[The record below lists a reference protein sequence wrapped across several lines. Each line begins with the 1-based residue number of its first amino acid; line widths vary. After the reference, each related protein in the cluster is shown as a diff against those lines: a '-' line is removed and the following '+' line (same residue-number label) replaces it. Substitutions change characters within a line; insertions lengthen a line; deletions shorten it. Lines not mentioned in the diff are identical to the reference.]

1 MMTVACENEPLDL
14 FSTDPVAPALAEHN
28 DILLTEDTPNEDVT
42 FAWSAARNMAGEI
55 DYTLYAAAADDTI
68 SLGSTTD
75 THITMPKTE
84 LRTNLLKLTL
94 SPNDNS
100 SIAFFVEAADGTTT
114 LRSASLTITCYI
126 YGDAVPAVLSVS
138 EAYKDSLVLKVDE
151 MDQQIDLLTWSPA
164 RLGFKENIVYS
175 LSAKVEE
182 GEEYFFAE
190 GLTDRTYGKTV
201 DEWNEIFAAAGC
213 KEDILISTI
222 LKVYAKPEG
231 SETKGIP
238 SDSIT
243 VTVKTY
249 LATYPDQMYL
259 PGSYQGWD
267 PATAPTILQS
277 KAQKGYYEGFVD
289 LSTSDG
295 SDVSFKFSPVPG
307 WQDDFGSNNES
318 VAVDVNDNTV
328 VTATTAAGPGDDYNI
343 AVPSGFYLIQ
353 LDKKRNSL
361 TMVKVTSMSL
371 IGEATPGGWDKDTPM
386 TYDTARHT
394 YSVTDTLKQGTYKFR
409 LNGNWSYAI
418 GNKGIFEGGD
428 NNYTFDKETGE
439 YKVILDVSQ
448 HPYSVNILSTKY
460 PENMYIPGQHND
472 WGFTTYL
479 PGNGEGRYEGFVNL
493 VSSEGE
499 TCEWKFC
506 EGDSW
511 DYANY
516 ASEDFTYDPATG
528 KGKGSYKESNKN
540 ITVPNGCYY
549 IIVDMTNGSFTVE
562 RVAKVGLVGPATPA
576 GWTPENSVE
585 MTFDPATGMWTTT
598 LELKADQFKVCINND
613 WTINR
618 GAPSENEPYMLTD
631 GKTETVVQEGKNFA
645 VAEAGNYK
653 VTADLLHIPNTIK
666 VEKQ

>member
-126 YGDAVPAVLSVS
+126 YGNAVPAVLSVS

-190 GLTDRTYGKTV
+190 GLTACTYGKTV

-213 KEDILISTI
+213 TENIATDVLLT
-222 LKVYAKPEG
+222 VYAATEG

-238 SDSIT
+238 SDG
-243 VTVKTY
+243 VTINVTTY

-259 PGSYQGWD
+259 PGDYQGWS
-267 PATAPTILQS
+267 PATAPTIAQS
-277 KAQKGYYEGFVD
+277 SAQKGYYEGFVD
-289 LSTSDG
+289 MTASDG
-295 SDVSFKFSPVPG
+295 GFKFSPVPD
-307 WQDDFGSNNES
+307 WQGDFGSNNEI
-318 VAVDVNDNTV
+318 VAEDENGNTV
-328 VTATTAAGPGDDYNI
+328 VTATVGDGDNI
-343 AVPSGFYLIQ
+343 TVPTGFYLIQ
-353 LDKKRNSL
+353 LDKRRNNL

-371 IGEATPGGWDKDTPM
+371 IGDATPGGWDNDTPM
-386 TYDTARHT
+386 TYDAESHT
-394 YSVTDTLKQGTYKFR
+394 YSATLTLTQGNSYKFR
-409 LNGNWSYAI
+409 LNNNWSYSI
-418 GNKGIFEGGD
+418 GNNGMFEGGE
-428 NNYTFDKETGE
+428 NYTFDKETDE
-439 YKVILDVSQ
+439 YKVILDVSR

-460 PENMYIPGQHND
+460 PEKVMLVGDFNGLN
-472 WGFTTYL
+472 WGDTRTTSPCL
-479 PGNGEGRYEGFVNL
+479 VKDKDRNEGNYYGVVSYYNANYGTKLLYEMSGKEDTWL
-493 VSSEGE
+493 SGE
-499 TCEWKFC
+499 TKDTASPYTYSISDEYQSNFTFPTDGTYILHADLVNGSMTLTEVKTVGLI
-506 EGDSW
+506 GDATPGGW
-511 DYANY
+511 DN
-516 ASEDFTYDPATG
+516 DTKFTYN
-528 KGKGSYKESNKN
+528 ES
-540 ITVPNGCYY
+540 TSCY
-549 IIVDMTNGSFTVE
+549 
-562 RVAKVGLVGPATPA
+562 
-576 GWTPENSVE
+576 
-585 MTFDPATGMWTTT
+585 
-598 LELKADQFKVCINND
+598 ELKDIALKDGAFKIRFNGGWDIPDCFNLGGAVDALTYQGADIS
-613 WTINR
+613 I
-618 GAPSENEPYMLTD
+618 
-631 GKTETVVQEGKNFA
+631 
-645 VAEAGNYK
+645 EAGTY
-653 VTADLLHIPNTIK
+653 DLTLNFRTNANNTITITK
-666 VEKQ
+666 K

>member
-14 FSTDPVAPALAEHN
+14 FSTDPVAPVLAEHN
-28 DILLTEDTPNEDVT
+28 GILLTEDTPDEDVT

-55 DYTLYAAAADDTI
+55 DYTLYATAAADDTI
-68 SLGSTTD
+68 PLGSTTD
-75 THITMPKTE
+75 THITMSKTE
-84 LRTNLLKLTL
+84 LRTNLLQLPL

-114 LRSASLTITCYI
+114 LRSESRSITCYI

-190 GLTDRTYGKTV
+190 GLTACTYGKTV

-259 PGSYQGWD
+259 PGDYQSWS
-267 PATAPTILQS
+267 PATAPTIAQS
-277 KAQKGYYEGFVD
+277 SAQKGYYEGFVD
-289 LSTSDG
+289 MTASDEG
-295 SDVSFKFSPVPG
+295 FKFSPVPDWSG
-307 WQDDFGSNNES
+307 DFGSNNEI
-318 VAVDVNDNTV
+318 VAEDENGNTV
-328 VTATTAAGPGDDYNI
+328 VTATVGDGDNI
-343 AVPSGFYLIQ
+343 TVPTGFYLIQ
-353 LDKKRNSL
+353 LDKRRNNL

-371 IGEATPGGWDKDTPM
+371 IGDATPDGWDNDTPI
-386 TYDTARHT
+386 TYDAESHT
-394 YSVTDTLKQGTYKFR
+394 YSATLTLTQGNSYKFR
-409 LNGNWSYAI
+409 LNNNWSYSI
-418 GNKGIFEGGD
+418 GNNGMFEGGE
-428 NNYTFDKETGE
+428 NYTFDKETGE
-439 YKVILDVSQ
+439 YKVILDVSR
-448 HPYSVNILSTKY
+448 HPYSVNVLSTKY
-460 PENMYIPGQHND
+460 SENMYIPGAYCNWD
-472 WGFTTYL
+472 IDKASYL

-499 TCEWKFC
+499 TCEWKFSP
-506 EGDSW
+506 EKKWGKDF
-511 DYANY
+511 
-516 ASEDFTYDPATG
+516 ASEDFTYDSATG
-528 KGKGSYKESNKN
+528 KGSGSTNGSGN
-540 ITVPNGCYY
+540 ITLPNGCYY

-562 RVAKVGLVGPATPA
+562 RVAKVGLVGSATPA
-576 GWTPENSVE
+576 EWAPENSVE
-585 MTFDPATGMWTTT
+585 MTFDPDTEMWTTT
-598 LELKADQFKVCINND
+598 LELKADQFKVCINNGWD
-613 WTINR
+613 INR
-618 GAPSENEPYMLTD
+618 GALSENEPYMLTD
-631 GKTETVVQEGKNFA
+631 GKTETVVQNGKNLT

-653 VTADLLHIPNTIK
+653 ITADLLHIPNTIK

>member
-28 DILLTEDTPNEDVT
+28 DILLTEDMPDEDVT

-75 THITMPKTE
+75 THVTMSKTE
-84 LRTNLLKLTL
+84 LRTNLLQLPL

-100 SIAFFVEAADGTTT
+100 SIAFFVEATDGTTT
-114 LRSASLTITCYI
+114 LRSESRSITCYI

-259 PGSYQGWD
+259 PGSYQNWD
-267 PATAPTILQS
+267 PATAPTIAQS
-277 KAQKGYYEGFVD
+277 SAQKGYYEGFVD

-328 VTATTAAGPGDDYNI
+328 VTATTAAGSGDDYNI

-353 LDKKRNSL
+353 LDKKRNNL

-371 IGEATPGGWDKDTPM
+371 IGDATPGGWDKDTPM

-394 YSVTDTLKQGTYKFR
+394 YSVTDTLKQGKSYKFR
-409 LNGNWSYAI
+409 LNNNWSYAI
-418 GNKGIFEGGD
+418 GNNGIFEGGD

-460 PENMYIPGQHND
+460 PEKVMLVGDFNGLN
-472 WGFTTYL
+472 WGDTRTTSPCL
-479 PGNGEGRYEGFVNL
+479 VKDKDRNEGNYYGVVSYYNANYGTKLLYEMSGKEDTWL
-493 VSSEGE
+493 SGE
-499 TCEWKFC
+499 TKDTASPYTYSISNEYQSNFTFPTDGTYILHADLVNGSMTLTEVKTVGLI
-506 EGDSW
+506 GDATPGDW
-511 DYANY
+511 NNDT
-516 ASEDFTYDPATG
+516 EFTYN
-528 KGKGSYKESNKN
+528 ES
-540 ITVPNGCYY
+540 TSCY
-549 IIVDMTNGSFTVE
+549 
-562 RVAKVGLVGPATPA
+562 
-576 GWTPENSVE
+576 
-585 MTFDPATGMWTTT
+585 
-598 LELKADQFKVCINND
+598 ELKDIALKDGAFKIRFNGGWDIPDCFNLGGAVDALTYQGADIS
-613 WTINR
+613 I
-618 GAPSENEPYMLTD
+618 
-631 GKTETVVQEGKNFA
+631 
-645 VAEAGNYK
+645 EAGTY
-653 VTADLLHIPNTIK
+653 DLTLNFRTNANNTITITK
-666 VEKQ
+666 K